1 MLRTFIDQ
9 WSWVPSICKTL
20 NPFTGNGDLSK
31 SLDIILVD
39 QTNPKQTKFSFEED
53 YRFWNT
59 FPAFIFLQGIYLLG
73 DIQGFDINRKIR
85 KAMQMTI
92 EWHSIFFLFQE
103 DIRESYP
110 TKKFTTPNQVIL
122 YQKALFTEADHF
134 SEVCF
139 CHMQETHQLF
149 VTANVR
155 VKYGASE
162 SRWGNFSLYVLL
174 RKWGM
179 IGVCLRKW
187 WERCCMW

>member
-53 YRFWNT
+53 YRFWNS

-122 YQKALFTEADHF
+122 YQKHCSL
-134 SEVCF
+134 SEVCLR
-139 CHMQETHQLF
+139 HMQGTNESF
-149 VTANVR
+149 GPGNVR
-155 VKYGASE
+155 VKPNRQNTPVSSYDGVTSLCRYSSE
-162 SRWGNFSLYVLL
+162 S
-174 RKWGM
+174 
-179 IGVCLRKW
+179 
-187 WERCCMW
+187 

>member
-1 MLRTFIDQ
+1 MT
-9 WSWVPSICKTL
+9 
-20 NPFTGNGDLSK
+20 
-31 SLDIILVD
+31 
-39 QTNPKQTKFSFEED
+39 SFEED
-53 YRFWNT
+53 FEKK
-59 FPAFIFLQGIYLLG
+59 FQAFFILHGIYLFR
-73 DIQGFDINRKIR
+73 DIPEFDVNRR
-85 KAMQMTI
+85 KLEKQCKWQLNGRI
-92 EWHSIFFLFQE
+92 YFLFQE
-103 DIRESYP
+103 GIRESYP